1 MSASTIEVQ
10 KPKEHRDNT
19 GIKLLKLMK
28 KSYTPNLSTVGFI
41 YEVLTNL
48 QSNPRDLI
56 LNLSSLERKVRM
68 KDEKYALGR

>member
-1 MSASTIEVQ
+1 MSASTSEVQ

-28 KSYTPNLSTVGFI
+28 KSYTPNLSTAGFI

-48 QSNPRDLI
+48 QSNPREALF
-56 LNLSSLERKVRM
+56 NLSVFEGKARM